1 MPVNQAPLYSPPP
14 VLSSRQAL
22 SRPTKQQVHL
32 RQHLAAARRRREA
45 WRAAAAPELPDLDAL
60 LGDLDLPEI
69 DADLASLQTE
79 QGAVF
84 DVSAAAQPS
93 PPH

>member
-1 MPVNQAPLYSPPP
+1 M
-14 VLSSRQAL
+14 RG
-22 SRPTKQQVHL
+22 
-32 RQHLAAARRRREA
+32 RRAA

-60 LGDLDLPEI
+60 LGGLDLPEI

-84 DVSAAAQPS
+84 DVSGAAASQHGHVQPS
-93 PPH
+93 NLEHAPSGGGDVCTPP